1 MLYNKHGF
9 VYDSMG
15 ILNGIVVRTAP
26 WMPKFII
33 GRIAAVYVAG
43 DKLEDGLNLAKM
55 VNSRGFA
62 ATLDLLGEEVH
73 NRTETNKVRDSY
85 CELFEGIAN
94 FGIDCNV
101 SLKLTALGLRIN
113 EELCWDNLS
122 VVLDKAREYNNFVR
136 LDMEDSSVTQATIN
150 MCMKAKDY
158 YPKCGTVLQAY
169 MRRTVNDVE
178 TIVREDR
185 SHDTNLRI
193 CKGAYKESSE
203 IAYQG
208 YQEVRDNYL
217 DAARAMIENEVYT
230 GFATHDEWLIN
241 ELEALVEERGYPK
254 EKYEFQALSGVPIDK
269 TLERLRDKGHKVR
282 YYIPYGPEWYAYS
295 LRRMK
300 ENPDIWKYTL
310 KAFLFRSKHR
320 N

>member
-1 MLYNKHGF
+1 MLEEESLKKGMTEEYQ
-9 VYDSMG
+9 
-15 ILNGIVVRTAP
+15 
-26 WMPKFII
+26 KFSTHPIFKERYQII
-33 GRIAAVYVAG
+33 KDKKNDKNIKI
-43 DKLEDGLNLAKM
+43 DLKLEDGLKLSKL
-55 VNSRGFA
+55 VNSKGFS

-73 NRTETNKVRDSY
+73 NRTETNKARDSY
-85 CELFEGIAN
+85 CELVEGIAN

-122 VVLDKAREYNNFVR
+122 VVLDKAREYDNFVR
-136 LDMEDSSVTQATIN
+136 LDMENSSVTQATIN

-178 TIVREDR
+178 AIVREDR
-185 SHDTNLRI
+185 SHDTNLRL

-217 DAARAMIENEVYT
+217 DSARKSS
-230 GFATHDEWLIN
+230 LI
-241 ELEALVEERGYPK
+241 
-254 EKYEFQALSGVPIDK
+254 QS
-269 TLERLRDKGHKVR
+269 T
-282 YYIPYGPEWYAYS
+282 
-295 LRRMK
+295 
-300 ENPDIWKYTL
+300 
-310 KAFLFRSKHR
+310 
-320 N
+320 